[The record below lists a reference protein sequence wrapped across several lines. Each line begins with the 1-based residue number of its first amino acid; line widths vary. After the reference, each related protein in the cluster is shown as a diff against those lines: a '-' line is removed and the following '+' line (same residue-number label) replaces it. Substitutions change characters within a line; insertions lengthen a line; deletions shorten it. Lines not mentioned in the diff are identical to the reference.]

1 MELDTFSITE
11 LFFEPKKLLGSSIAL
26 GSGVEV
32 EGFDTITEV
41 FLVRFNNSF
50 LRVSTL
56 LSNTVL
62 RAWLPTTEVSS
73 LVRCNTDIVS
83 SRWRMVLSVSVS
95 ASRVGLLFPFLSRLM
110 QTWVAQHGSTGLGE
124 AGIIFNF
131 TWFCNCLQED
141 WTPQFVNVATLLLRV
156 LNIKMFPADD
166 KTESPMN
173 YLFSWW

>member
-62 RAWLPTTEVSS
+62 RAWLPTAEVSS

-95 ASRVGLLFPFLSRLM
+95 ASRVGLLVPFLSRVM
-110 QTWVAQHGSTGLGE
+110 QNVGSSTRIHRPGGSRDNFQLYLILQLSSGRLNSSVCQCSNSSSKSAQ
-124 AGIIFNF
+124 
-131 TWFCNCLQED
+131 
-141 WTPQFVNVATLLLRV
+141 
-156 LNIKMFPADD
+156 
-166 KTESPMN
+166 
-173 YLFSWW
+173 Y